1 MSTLGLLPPGSPDDP
16 HSGHL
21 VPPPAPAPPNFG
33 FLYRPVGLSQRE
45 EDALRIHVLLLFYE
59 DHALLWSSLEQ
70 HFHGLDEKRLN
81 AAIAYLEEVDAVEVE
96 PAPAPNPWSPDD
108 ALVRL
113 IPHEP
118 PFPPPSKADNSS
130 ESTLVL
136 DRTLPLPWPGS
147 HVYSPVVP
155 ATPGP
160 PSFGFPVL
168 LSETDYHAEQAS
180 EFPFPGSV
188 SAGAAA
194 FSSGRAATAPQAG
207 GRRRSGAAS
216 RGTIPGLTL
225 TQINPASATDQG
237 SHTPRALRSATPSTN
252 PPTGVS
258 TFPSFDLLRLQ
269 STTTV
274 TPPSSDRWM
283 SEENSPWLPAADDAG
298 EQGWMSKRL
307 GQAMSGVDYLD
318 LDQVRDQAGG
328 IAQQEAS
335 DRESENAPSTVS
347 ATTKPSL
354 PTQSHEAPLSY
365 EMDDTLD
372 IMKKAMAA
380 KPESAATSSSRNS
393 SKKGRERTGLG
404 VSFANADEINEFHPP
419 RSYEQNHATAWEH
432 HDDED
437 EEADGGQAKTPIPNP
452 GSGWMRRL
460 EKAYSY
466 G

>member
-1 MSTLGLLPPGSPDDP
+1 MSTLGLLPLGSPDDP

-21 VPPPAPAPPNFG
+21 VAPPVPAPPNFG

-70 HFHGLDEKRLN
+70 HFHGFDEKRLN
-81 AAIAYLEEVDAVEVE
+81 AAIAYLEEADAVEVE

-113 IPHEP
+113 IPHQP
-118 PFPPPSKADNSS
+118 PFPPAKTDNSS
-130 ESTLVL
+130 ESNLEL

-160 PSFGFPVL
+160 PPFGFPVL

-194 FSSGRAATAPQAG
+194 FSSGRAASVPQAG

-216 RGTIPGLTL
+216 RGTIPGLTI
-225 TQINPASATDQG
+225 TQINPATDQG
-237 SHTPRALRSATPSTN
+237 SLTPRAMLSATPTTN
-252 PPTGVS
+252 PSTGIS

-298 EQGWMSKRL
+298 EQGWMNKRL

-328 IAQQEAS
+328 IAQEVGKH
-335 DRESENAPSTVS
+335 ELEKAPL
-347 ATTKPSL
+347 ATTPSKTVV
-354 PTQSHEAPLSY
+354 PRQPHEAPLSY

-372 IMKKAMAA
+372 IVKQAMAA
-380 KPESAATSSSRNS
+380 KSQSAATSSSRTS

-419 RSYEQNHATAWEH
+419 RSYEQNHATGWEEE
-432 HDDED
+432 DDD
-437 EEADGGQAKTPIPNP
+437 EEAAEGGHAKTPIPNP